1 MVQIQLS
8 TYFEQ
13 GIKKKGYHYY
23 SLQLILYLSF
33 LRLAAEDVYITAL
46 TKVKK
51 ATSIYESD
59 KMPARDSQLTF
70 QQALRV
76 YEASMYDL
84 VESRQSIK
92 ETIRR
97 EIDKLVQ
104 LKVRAQWR
112 KKGKY
117 IIFFLNK

>member
-1 MVQIQLS
+1 
-8 TYFEQ
+8 
-13 GIKKKGYHYY
+13 
-23 SLQLILYLSF
+23 
-33 LRLAAEDVYITAL
+33 
-46 TKVKK
+46 
-51 ATSIYESD
+51 
-59 KMPARDSQLTF
+59 MPARDSQLTF